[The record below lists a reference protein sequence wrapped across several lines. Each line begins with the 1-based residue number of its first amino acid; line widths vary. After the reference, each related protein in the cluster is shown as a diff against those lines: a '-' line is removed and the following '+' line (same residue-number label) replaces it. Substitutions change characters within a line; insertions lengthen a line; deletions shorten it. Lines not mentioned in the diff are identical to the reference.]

1 MSTKKEYGKDRRFV
15 INMATGSHGFRTEIT
30 DTLPLT
36 FKIITDATC
45 KALCNGT
52 VKGSQVIEAIKK
64 GFMSKPDFSWEEYD
78 RRRQVEKQHMNVS
91 QHDMIPVGEE
101 TEVVD
106 EPKSTLEVYSLEGLG
121 LADSPADTKKTVTKT
136 KSTKTEKTEN
146 AEKTETPSS
155 AIDDALG
162 EY

>member
-30 DTLPLT
+30 DTLPVT
-36 FKIITDATC
+36 FKIISDATC
-45 KALCNGT
+45 DALCKGK
-52 VKGSQVIEAIKK
+52 VKGSEVVAAIKK
-64 GFMSKPDFSWEEYD
+64 GFMSKPDFDWEEFD
-78 RRRQVEKQHMNVS
+78 RRRQIEKQQMNVS
-91 QHDMIPVGEE
+91 QHDMVPVGDD

-106 EPKSTLEVYSLEGLG
+106 EPKSTLEVYTLEGLG
-121 LADSPADTKKTVTKT
+121 LADSPAGAKKTVTKT

-146 AEKTETPSS
+146 AEKPETPSS

>member
-121 LADSPADTKKTVTKT
+121 LANSPADTKKTVTRT
-136 KSTKTEKTEN
+136 KSTKTEN
-146 AEKTETPSS
+146 AEKPETPSS